1 MLRKHGIDAS
11 AEGGARR
18 VWRASDAAACHIPH
32 APDEEYLGVMR
43 RNLWVFVLL
52 LGCGEPILKNAPKPD
67 PGAVAGVA
75 AAAAA
80 AATLADP
87 RAANAKQE
95 QKNKG
100 EPDNRGVEVKET
112 VPASVFDKLDQ
123 PRDAGAGS
131 ASSPSPAP

>member
-1 MLRKHGIDAS
+1 
-11 AEGGARR
+11 
-18 VWRASDAAACHIPH
+18 
-32 APDEEYLGVMR
+32 MR
-43 RNLWVFVLL
+43 RYLWIFVLL

-95 QKNKG
+95 QKTKG

-112 VPASVFDKLDQ
+112 VPASVFDKLDHT
-123 PRDAGAGS
+123 DAGVGS
-131 ASSPSPAP
+131 AAASPSPSPP